1 MCYYT
6 MPKFKKCLD
15 VSPTVGDIYTPYISN
30 SLFQYYKEICQEIKN
45 NLTLDFEYN
54 LEELIKILNHYEYL
68 HKKVPSYNY
77 QVCKIKTN
85 TNLFFDF
92 YEILNTLNIFE
103 DYKNMNIK
111 TLHLTDNTDSVKCFK
126 MFRKNDEDE
135 ILHYNNF
142 DTFTFS
148 KNKDEKMDFLFFN
161 YLDNYNDFNIED
173 IHTNYNNYITYLI
186 QCTMVILKN
195 QSFQGCS
202 IVKIKSIFHKSVID
216 ILFFL
221 TSLYEK
227 THIFKPNTSNIVLF
241 ENYVILKNFQ
251 CNENNLRYLNL
262 NYYKLFVFLQKKEN
276 GCIENILNQS
286 IPAYFIQKIE
296 EINITIG
303 QNQIESLDLMLIL
316 LKNKNYKE
324 KIENIKKINLQK
336 CISWCEKYNISF
348 NNFEKKNMFLPL
360 MKEIS

>member
-1 MCYYT
+1 LNVT
-6 MPKFKKCLD
+6 
-15 VSPTVGDIYTPYISN
+15 PTIGDIYTPYISN
-30 SLFQYYKEICQEIKN
+30 SLFQYYKELCQEIKN
-45 NLTLDFEYN
+45 NLTTDFEYK
-54 LEELIKILNHYEYL
+54 LEELIKIINHYEYL
-68 HKKVPSYNY
+68 YTKVPNYNY
-77 QVCKIKTN
+77 PVSKIKTN
-85 TNLFFDF
+85 TNLFFDI
-92 YEILNTLNIFE
+92 YEIFTLLNIFE

-111 TLHLTDNTDSVKCFK
+111 TMHLTDNTDSVKCFK

-135 ILHYNNF
+135 NLHYNNF

-148 KNKDEKMDFLFFN
+148 KNKDEKMNFLFFKFE
-161 YLDNYNDFNIED
+161 DNYNDFNIED

-195 QSFQGCS
+195 QSFQGCC
-202 IVKIKSIFHKSVID
+202 IIKIKSMFHKSVID

-221 TSLYEK
+221 TSLYEN
-227 THIFKPNTSNIVLF
+227 TYIFKPNTSNIVIF

-251 CNENNLRYLNL
+251 YNENNLRYLNL

-276 GCIENILNQS
+276 GCIEKILNQS

-303 QNQIESLDLMLIL
+303 QNQIESLDLMLFL

-324 KIENIKKINLQK
+324 KMENIKKINLQK
-336 CISWCEKYNISF
+336 CISWCEKNNISF
-348 NNFEKKNMFLPL
+348 NNFEKKNIFLPV
-360 MKEIS
+360 MKETP